1 MMMKNGAV
9 LLGQLIFISAVF
21 FSCRKNEE
29 NSDLLGVSSVLVNE
43 FDIHTLKVGTGTPFG
58 KDSLMLFEFFLND
71 ENSGARIFE
80 FLVKDIPRKVGTSK
94 VFNVNDLDIPAA
106 YFISLD
112 DDIMLD
118 YYYVLESEVNEFEIT
133 RFHDLAHEIHGRYNI
148 TFVVDTLLPKV
159 GGMADTIRIRDGR
172 FIAFLR

>member
-1 MMMKNGAV
+1 MRKGTI
-9 LLGQLIFISAVF
+9 LLGQLIFISAIF

-29 NSDLLGVSSVLVNE
+29 VSGLIGVSSALVNE
-43 FDIHTLKVGTGTPFG
+43 FDIHTLKVGTGTPFN

-112 DDIMLD
+112 DDVMLD
-118 YYYVLESEVNEFEIT
+118 YYHVLESEANEFEIV
-133 RFHDLAHEIHGRYNI
+133 RLNNLNREVVGRYNI
-148 TFVVDTLLPKV
+148 TFVIDTLFPKI